1 MNCEHIYQNI
11 KNGCELAEELQ
22 YSEKTALFSYLCS
35 VIEQGGEVEESLID
49 LCACAVDTANV
60 PPAEKVM
67 EKVYK
72 KSIFKKVKHRFPLK
86 RVAVACAA
94 VFVSI
99 GLFVGTASAFGLNIV
114 EELRCVVTDDHVVKF
129 EEYNAFLHKTVT
141 SNYSYNR
148 LFEKRLEGLMY
159 PQAFPEDAVPVK
171 VKQNT
176 QSDGRLYTLYLEPSS
191 GENWQIYAKPESE
204 SYLPMGYKFKVDYGN
219 AVLEYVYT
227 VSRSSDGIT
236 GYKLYTVYDG
246 VMYTFDIKD
255 PDWTNVKIILENLVI
270 K

>member
-11 KNGCELAEELQ
+11 KNGCVLAEELQ

-114 EELRCVVTDDHVVKF
+114 EELHCVITDDYVVKF
-129 EEYNAFLHKTVT
+129 EERNGLLDATVT
-141 SNYSYNR
+141 NNYTYER
-148 LFEKRLEGLMY
+148 LFEKRLAGLMY
-159 PQAFPEDAVPVK
+159 PRAFPPK
-171 VKQNT
+171 VTPTRVVSDKEQ
-176 QSDGRLYTLYLEPSS
+176 DGRLYTLFLEPSE
-191 GENWQIYAKPESE
+191 GENWQIFAKPASE
-204 SYLPMGYKFKVDYGN
+204 SYLPMGYKFSVDYGN
-219 AVLEYVYT
+219 AVLDYVYT

>member
-1 MNCEHIYQNI
+1 MNCELIYQSI
-11 KNGCELAEELQ
+11 KNGSVLAEDLQ
-22 YSEKTALFSYLCS
+22 ENEVSALFSYLCTL
-35 VIEQGGEVEESLID
+35 IEQGREVDEDLLRLCGE
-49 LCACAVDTANV
+49 TASEL
-60 PPAEKVM
+60 PPAEELM

-72 KSIFKKVKHRFPLK
+72 KSIFKALPKASVFK
-86 RVAVACAA
+86 RIAVACAA

-99 GLFVGTASAFGLNIV
+99 GLFVGTASAFGVNIV
-114 EELRCVVTDDHVVKF
+114 EELHCVITDDHVVKF
-129 EEYNAFLHKTVT
+129 EEYNSLLGKTVT

-148 LFEKRLEGLMY
+148 LFEKRLEGLIY

-176 QSDGRLYTLYLEPSS
+176 RSDGRLYTLYLEPSS
-191 GENWQIYAKPESE
+191 GEYWQIFAKPESE
-204 SYLPMGYKFKVDYGN
+204 SYLPMGYKFKADYGN

-227 VSRSSDGIT
+227 VSRSSEGIT

-246 VMYTFDIKD
+246 VQYTFIINS
-255 PDWTNVKIILENLVI
+255 PDWSDVKIILENIVI